1 MSSIPSL
8 PGALPAVTEPSA
20 LGRQAL
26 PGASRPESEAVPLPR
41 GLRRDSAVISP
52 EGRALLEREQT
63 AGLPA
68 T

>member
-8 PGALPAVTEPSA
+8 ASALSSTEPFA
-20 LGRQAL
+20 LGRQVL
-26 PGASRPESEAVPLPR
+26 PGGSRPESEAVPLAR
-41 GLRRDSAVISP
+41 GPRRDSAVISP
-52 EGRALLEREQT
+52 EARALLEREQT